1 MSILSQAGLLVRAT
15 LFRQTGAKVE
25 LAARHYSPARFASAL
40 KALSNKE
47 TRFAAA
53 CCSREVSISEAADWA
68 ARMGNL
74 RLKLTPA
81 VTRAERHDLDRQR
94 IDHAC
99 RALATIANL
108 VRDRGRVDNIKL
120 LAELS
125 GEPSAAMSQ
134 YGRSPLIPRA
144 QVVQGPFFRSFTYPL
159 TDACTARYQDMMRE
173 AEGGWAVAPRRDRI
187 DSDDSATWPN
197 GDDIQDD
204 VQDDVVADSTVAVS
218 ASPTLDIRTPVW
230 V

>member
-1 MSILSQAGLLVRAT
+1 MSLISQAGLMVRAT

-53 CCSREVSISEAADWA
+53 CCSREVSISEAAGWA

-74 RLKLTPA
+74 RLMLNPA
-81 VTRAERHDLDRQR
+81 IPRAERDDLDRQR
-94 IDHAC
+94 IDQAC

-108 VRDRGRVDNIKL
+108 VRDRGRVDNLRL
-120 LAELS
+120 LAALS

-144 QVVQGPFFRSFTYPL
+144 QVVQRPFFRSFTYPL
-159 TDACTARYQDMMRE
+159 TDACTARHRDMTRE
-173 AEGGWAVAPRRDRI
+173 AEGDWAVAPRRDRI
-187 DSDDSATWPN
+187 GSVDSNNSATWPD
-197 GDDIQDD
+197 GGD
-204 VQDDVVADSTVAVS
+204 VQDDVVADSTVAAS
-218 ASPTLDIRTPVW
+218 ASPALDLRRPVW

>member
-1 MSILSQAGLLVRAT
+1 MSLISQAGLMVRAS

-53 CCSREVSISEAADWA
+53 CCSREVSISEAAGWA

-74 RLKLTPA
+74 RLMLNPA
-81 VTRAERHDLDRQR
+81 IPRAERDDLDRQR
-94 IDHAC
+94 IDQAC

-108 VRDRGRVDNIKL
+108 VRDRGRVDNLRL
-120 LAELS
+120 LAALRGECMAVVSES
-125 GEPSAAMSQ
+125 G
-134 YGRSPLIPRA
+134 GSPLIRRA
-144 QVVQGPFFRSFTYPL
+144 QVVPSPLFRSFTYPL
-159 TDACTARYQDMMRE
+159 TNPCTARHQDMTRE
-173 AEGGWAVAPRRDRI
+173 AEGDWAVAPRRDRI
-187 DSDDSATWPN
+187 GSVDSNDSATWPD
-197 GDDIQDD
+197 GSD

-218 ASPTLDIRTPVW
+218 ASPALDLRRPVW